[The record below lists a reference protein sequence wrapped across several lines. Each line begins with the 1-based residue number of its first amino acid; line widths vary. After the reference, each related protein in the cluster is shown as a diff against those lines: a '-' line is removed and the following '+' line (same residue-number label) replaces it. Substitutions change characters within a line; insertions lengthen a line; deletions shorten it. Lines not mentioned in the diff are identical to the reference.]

1 MIIGK
6 YGSLLLWV
14 DTVSFRYDLFYS
26 SRWKWSQ
33 SETYICRSK
42 GWFYSPLK
50 RALSTAEIVAEAI
63 GYSKD
68 IIVDSRIT
76 EYDMG
81 DLTGTP
87 TFEIT
92 SRKMAAGKNAEDTK
106 AFLDRVKSFLD
117 EYKNYDGN
125 ILMVCHAGVGRIIET
140 MKIGGD
146 PILFYDLPAYPNAE
160 VIKLDW
166 LK

>member
-1 MIIGK
+1 
-6 YGSLLLWV
+6 
-14 DTVSFRYDLFYS
+14 
-26 SRWKWSQ
+26 
-33 SETYICRSK
+33 
-42 GWFYSPLK
+42 
-50 RALSTAEIVAEAI
+50 
-63 GYSKD
+63 
-68 IIVDSRIT
+68 
-76 EYDMG
+76 MG

>member
-1 MIIGK
+1 M
-6 YGSLLLWV
+6 
-14 DTVSFRYDLFYS
+14 
-26 SRWKWSQ
+26 
-33 SETYICRSK
+33 
-42 GWFYSPLK
+42 K